1 MITMQTMKQYWA
13 NRKLSMP
20 LMTEELGRWKWRLE
34 DGTYE
39 EYTAKWYF
47 WSYAETR
54 FIPFQWIRNTDSVR
68 FQRMDLVNDD
78 CIRWGIIPTSQQIY
92 VPVEWTEYI
101 RKDLYIAEGIPDVLT
116 LCEAGLMAIGA
127 KNNKAVLSL
136 EWQTGFKR
144 FVEVVKPSQVIY
156 VPDNERPAFWNAKQ
170 DNVRYWHETFQRLVP
185 KSWCVDWRQL
195 QRQEFEAYRAW
206 CVSWWKQQHRKP
218 QRDEDTFA
226 WQKSDVNDLWCAAT
240 SKAAFL
246 QALQR
251 CLTRTPLYPTVQFG
265 SKPKMRD
272 LPVIQDVERALAPL
286 VRKISDAP
294 QQHRNNVLFW
304 AACRAAEKG
313 FGGEAKSR
321 LLLAALQ
328 RGLPQYEAERTIAS
342 AFKRAA

>member
-1 MITMQTMKQYWA
+1 MDQASLVFHLPQA
-13 NRKLSMP
+13 SLV
-20 LMTEELGRWKWRLE
+20 
-34 DGTYE
+34 
-39 EYTAKWYF
+39 
-47 WSYAETR
+47 
-54 FIPFQWIRNTDSVR
+54 IPVIVHLDSLVIQASLVTQVFPVILVSQVYQDFLVLLVILDSQVYPATPVFQAFLDFLDFRDNPVSLVYPGILDS
-68 FQRMDLVNDD
+68 QALVV
-78 CIRWGIIPTSQQIY
+78 ILVQVFLVT
-92 VPVEWTEYI
+92 PVSLVYP
-101 RKDLYIAEGIPDVLT
+101 GIPDVLT

-246 QALQR
+246 QTMQR
-251 CLTRTPLYPTVQFG
+251 CFTRTPLYPTMQFG
-265 SKPKMRD
+265 SKPKVRE
-272 LPVIQDVERALAPL
+272 LPIVQDVERALAPL

-294 QQHRNNVLFW
+294 PDL
-304 AACRAAEKG
+304 
-313 FGGEAKSR
+313 S
-321 LLLAALQ
+321 
-328 RGLPQYEAERTIAS
+328 
-342 AFKRAA
+342 

>member
-185 KSWCVDWRQL
+185 
-195 QRQEFEAYRAW
+195 
-206 CVSWWKQQHRKP
+206 
-218 QRDEDTFA
+218 
-226 WQKSDVNDLWCAAT
+226 
-240 SKAAFL
+240 
-246 QALQR
+246 
-251 CLTRTPLYPTVQFG
+251 
-265 SKPKMRD
+265 
-272 LPVIQDVERALAPL
+272 
-286 VRKISDAP
+286 
-294 QQHRNNVLFW
+294 
-304 AACRAAEKG
+304 
-313 FGGEAKSR
+313 
-321 LLLAALQ
+321 
-328 RGLPQYEAERTIAS
+328 IA
-342 AFKRAA
+342 